1 MATLTKNVSKYDD
14 IDKRLIINK
23 YSLIYGGSWRLEGDT
38 LIGEVSEESAAQ
50 ARKDGRFV

>member
-1 MATLTKNVSKYDD
+1 MATLIKDLSKYDD

-50 ARKDGRFV
+50 AKKDGRFV